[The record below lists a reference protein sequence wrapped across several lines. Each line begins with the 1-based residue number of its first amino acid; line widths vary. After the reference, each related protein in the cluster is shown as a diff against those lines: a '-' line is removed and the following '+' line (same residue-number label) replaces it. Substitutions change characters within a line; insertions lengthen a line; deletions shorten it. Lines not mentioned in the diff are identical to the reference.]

1 MTYGQPSMIHWLIDC
16 FKDPAVEWGLGIFSV
31 LAVIASVLLVPR
43 FLASLPAN
51 YLQAQWHAPPKSALL
66 RVGRNVLGV
75 VFVVLG
81 IAMLLLPGQGL
92 LTLLVGLLLVDFPGK
107 HRLVTRVL
115 SRPKVLSVVNKLR
128 AHKNAP
134 PLAPA

>member
-1 MTYGQPSMIHWLIDC
+1 M
-16 FKDPAVEWGLGIFSV
+16 
-31 LAVIASVLLVPR
+31 LAVVASVLLVPR
-43 FLASLPAN
+43 FLASLPAD
-51 YLQAQWHAPPKSALL
+51 YLQAKWHAPPKSALL
-66 RVGRNVLGV
+66 RVARNLLGV
-75 VFVVLG
+75 VLVLLG

-107 HRLVTRVL
+107 HRLVTRLL
-115 SRPKVLSVVNKLR
+115 SRPKVLSVVNTLR